1 MRAKSSFPQYPVMK
15 TPKVIRHYCILAVML
30 LLVSIAD
37 WLTTAEVSVGPLYI
51 LTIGY
56 GSWNLGKSGGMIAAF
71 VSISTWMFLDQQ
83 SGHHYSQWWMIW
95 EQGGVRLITYTLI
108 TFGIALYRKT
118 LEAHRRRLAML
129 EQVLAVCP
137 GCGRIGPQEGGWQR
151 AEDLNKINR
160 DRYTFC
166 PTCISTQNAD
176 ALAHSTRTK
185 HA

>member
-1 MRAKSSFPQYPVMK
+1 MK
-15 TPKVIRHYCILAVML
+15 IPKVIRYYCVLVVL
-30 LLVSIAD
+30 LCLVFVAD

-51 LTIGY
+51 FTIAY
-56 GSWNLGKSGGMIAAF
+56 GAWQLGKTGGMIASFAA
-71 VSISTWMFLDQQ
+71 ITMWMIIDIG
-83 SGHHYSQWWMIW
+83 SGHHYSQAWMIW
-95 EQGGVRLITYTLI
+95 EQGGVRLITYALI

-151 AEDLNKINR
+151 AEDLNTINR
-160 DRYTFC
+160 DRYKFC
-166 PTCISTQNAD
+166 PTCTLTYTPD
-176 ALAHSTRTK
+176 AAAHSSRAE

>member
-1 MRAKSSFPQYPVMK
+1 MRNSKM
-15 TPKVIRHYCILAVML
+15 IRYYCVLTVL
-30 LLVSIAD
+30 LFLVTVAD

-56 GSWNLGKSGGMIAAF
+56 GAWNLGKTGGMVAAF
-71 VSISTWMFLDQQ
+71 VSISTWMFLDQN

-95 EQGGVRLITYTLI
+95 EQGAVRLITYTLI

-151 AEDLNKINR
+151 AEDLNTINR
-160 DRYTFC
+160 DRYKFC
-166 PTCISTQNAD
+166 PTCTSTNNTD
-176 ALAHSTRTK
+176 VLAHSARAE